1 MEIPL
6 FIVQRPEGLKK
17 LGGQKNQFKHKRVE
31 IFNML
36 VFLMHGL
43 RLELRVSLFFV
54 SRRMNVL
61 FIYTTTELKIDHI
74 CNLFY

>member
-1 MEIPL
+1 M
-6 FIVQRPEGLKK
+6 FIVQRPEGLRK

>member
-1 MEIPL
+1 M
-6 FIVQRPEGLKK
+6 FIVQRPEGLRK

-54 SRRMNVL
+54 SSRMNVL

-74 CNLFY
+74 YNLFH

>member
-6 FIVQRPEGLKK
+6 FIVQRPEGLRK

-54 SRRMNVL
+54 LRRMNVL

-74 CNLFY
+74 CNLFH

>member
-1 MEIPL
+1 M
-6 FIVQRPEGLKK
+6 FIVQRPEGLRK

-74 CNLFY
+74 YNLFH

>member
-1 MEIPL
+1 ML
-6 FIVQRPEGLKK
+6 IVQKPEGLRK

-74 CNLFY
+74 CNLFH

>member
-1 MEIPL
+1 ML
-6 FIVQRPEGLKK
+6 IVKKPEGLRK

-74 CNLFY
+74 CNLFH

>member
-1 MEIPL
+1 ML
-6 FIVQRPEGLKK
+6 IVQKPEGLRK

-74 CNLFY
+74 SNLFH